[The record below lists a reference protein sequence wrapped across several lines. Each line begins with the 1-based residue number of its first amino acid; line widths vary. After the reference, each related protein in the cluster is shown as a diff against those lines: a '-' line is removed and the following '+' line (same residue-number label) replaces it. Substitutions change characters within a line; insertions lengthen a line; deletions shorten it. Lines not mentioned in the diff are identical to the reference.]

1 MARPSISVALATYNG
16 EKFLQEQL
24 ESLSRQAL
32 QPAELVV
39 RDDCSCDG
47 TIQILEAFAA
57 IAPFPVRITVNE
69 QNRGPIETFLEVA
82 SQCSGEWIAYC
93 DQDDV
98 WLEGKLE
105 RIEDV
110 VARVPDVGMVS
121 HSALQVGERLE
132 RLEGVRRHPDHR
144 RFTVTPPLRN
154 PPMRAHP
161 GFSCVFRRSLFEAV
175 PYAARPRHKFDPDRK
190 EPHDNFVYNL
200 TNTYAHLVRIPDVLA
215 LHRRHGGAVTG
226 AAGTGIKSGFAREK
240 LASRGEKHGKRLLE
254 RADLARSHQEF
265 YERVLREVAPGHGR
279 AFEARTERAIA
290 YYGALHAGYAERA
303 AIYEPGAGFGRRARA
318 LARCL
323 KGGAYTDHAGGRGI
337 GPAALARDLAGA
349 VGAW

>member
-240 LASRGEKHGKRLLE
+240 LASRGEKHGKNGPISPGRTRNSTNASSGRWHLGT
-254 RADLARSHQEF
+254 AGRS
-265 YERVLREVAPGHGR
+265 RRGRSAPSPT
-279 AFEARTERAIA
+279 TERCT
-290 YYGALHAGYAERA
+290 
-303 AIYEPGAGFGRRARA
+303 PGTRNAPRSTSLAPASVDGPGRWPVA
-318 LARCL
+318 
-323 KGGAYTDHAGGRGI
+323 
-337 GPAALARDLAGA
+337 
-349 VGAW
+349 